1 MDTAKLFSK
10 SNFNPF
16 NLPNKVFKVMIIMMF
31 TIFRREMNTEF
42 QKRVIE
48 YKEEQNKTKEYN

>member
-1 MDTAKLFSK
+1 
-10 SNFNPF
+10 
-16 NLPNKVFKVMIIMMF
+16 MIIMMF

-48 YKEEQNKTKEYN
+48 YKEEQNKTKEYNWIF